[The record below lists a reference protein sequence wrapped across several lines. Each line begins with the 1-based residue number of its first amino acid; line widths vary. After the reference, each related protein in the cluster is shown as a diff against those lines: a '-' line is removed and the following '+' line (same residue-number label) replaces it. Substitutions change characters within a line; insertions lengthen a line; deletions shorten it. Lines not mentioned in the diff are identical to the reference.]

1 MNLLS
6 TAIVVAEGAAGEG
19 GGAPA
24 WATGLV
30 AFGALVVALIV
41 TMMINV
47 NR

>member
-6 TAIVVAEGAAGEG
+6 TAVVVAEGAASEG
-19 GGAPA
+19 GGVSPI
-24 WATGLV
+24 ATGLF
-30 AFGALVVALIV
+30 AFGALVVLLVI